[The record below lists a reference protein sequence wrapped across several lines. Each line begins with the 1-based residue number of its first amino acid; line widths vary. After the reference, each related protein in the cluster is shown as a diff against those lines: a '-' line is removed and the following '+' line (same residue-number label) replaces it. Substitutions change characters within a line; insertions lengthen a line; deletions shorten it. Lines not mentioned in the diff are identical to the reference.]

1 MIVHT
6 HPTDTE
12 APLIVERSPE
22 EKRRWWR
29 TLWIN
34 IVCAG
39 SSIGVLI
46 VILFQDPS

>member
-1 MIVHT
+1 MRVST

-29 TLWIN
+29 SLWI
-34 IVCAG
+34 VAV
-39 SSIGVLI
+39 SASASIGVLLT
-46 VILFQDPS
+46 ILFQDPS